1 MASTI
6 AIHARTI
13 KKDAIASIPKIALV
27 IFAHDEASVIEKSVR
42 SAQKSLCGNDALFVI
57 ADTCSDDTATRARK
71 AGARVFS
78 RDNGSPN
85 GKGAA
90 LAWFVRCQWSLL
102 RQFRMLVIL
111 DADTLIPPDFV
122 RNFKASLNPGDL
134 AVQCFVHPIEYEKSS
149 ISTLI
154 ALSEIVEQSV
164 FDRIRS
170 FFKWSVRL
178 RGTGMGISPNLLL
191 EVSSQVQTEVED
203 IAISLLL
210 AEKKIKVKQLD
221 SVMVYD
227 PKPVEAAA
235 ASRQRARWFRG
246 QWAVLW
252 LYRPVVLRIAAQGP
266 AGWSLLG
273 SLFLKPRWL
282 MMAIKLGLACI
293 FFRDTLWS
301 AFFGSLVLIDLL
313 LILTGILRLKD
324 KWMFVKAIL
333 HLPGF
338 VFMWLK
344 SILLAFRGHSWLR
357 VRTSATVPVTTGLPQ
372 PGFTK
377 PVKIN

>member
-1 MASTI
+1 M
-6 AIHARTI
+6 ARTSAILKSSI
-13 KKDAIASIPKIALV
+13 KKDAVAIIPKIALV
-27 IFAHDEASVIEKSVR
+27 IFAHDEASVIEKSVH
-42 SAQKSLCGNDALFVI
+42 SALKSLCGNDALFVI
-57 ADTCSDDTATRARK
+57 ADTCKDDTALRAHK

-90 LAWFVRCQWSLL
+90 LAWFVRGQWSLV

-111 DADTLIPPDFV
+111 DADTLIPSDFV
-122 RNFKASLNPGDL
+122 MNFKARLKPGDL
-134 AVQCFVHPIEYEKSS
+134 AVQCFVRPIEYEKSP
-149 ISTLI
+149 ISKLI

-170 FFKWSVRL
+170 FFGWSVRL
-178 RGTGMGISPNLLL
+178 RGTGMGISPIVLLA
-191 EVSSQVQTEVED
+191 VSSQVQTEVED
-203 IAISLLL
+203 IALSLLI
-210 AEKKIKVKQLD
+210 AEKKIRVKQLD
-221 SVMVYD
+221 SVRVYD
-227 PKPVEAAA
+227 PKPAEAAA
-235 ASRQRARWFRG
+235 ASRQRARWYRG
-246 QWAVLW
+246 QWAALW

-282 MMAIKLGLACI
+282 MMAVKLGLACV

-357 VRTSATVPVTTGLPQ
+357 VRALATVPVTTGLPQ
-372 PGFTK
+372 PGFSK